1 MRNKT
6 FISSMVGVAA
16 AVAVAGSANAGLA
29 TGKIDGFTGSFAGW
43 TGRGMGDSTG
53 PLQYANGTLG
63 FNDRD
68 LGTQGFTKNAS
79 GGKQL
84 VTTANVN
91 SVTGGNQVQALVKAA
106 GTGATGMTTNAYGMF
121 ANFIWANA
129 NFDSSG
135 NVTSLN
141 SFDMSNASSF
151 TVSFANNT
159 FGTSGFAGTN
169 LRFAVGVTNNGEPA
183 EWFVTKSVFGS
194 GGTVTFSTADFDA
207 EFGAGTAANWSNLGT
222 VQLYVNWDC
231 PSGLSAGT
239 NLGNVTLTD
248 FSYNA
253 VPAPGALAL
262 LGAAGIVG
270 ARRRRA

>member
-1 MRNKT
+1 MRTQT
-6 FISSMVGVAA
+6 FISSMVGVVAA
-16 AVAVAGSANAGLA
+16 AAVAGSANAGLA

-43 TGRGMGDSTG
+43 TGQGTGDSTG
-53 PLQYANGTLG
+53 DLQYANGTLG
-63 FNDRD
+63 FNDRN
-68 LGTQGFTKNAS
+68 LGTTGFTKNAS

-106 GTGATGMTTNAYGMF
+106 GTGATGMTTSAYVDMY
-121 ANFIWANA
+121 ANFLWANA

-135 NVTSLN
+135 DVTSLN

-159 FGTSGFAGTN
+159 FGTTGFSGTN
-169 LRFAVGVTNNGEPA
+169 LRFEIQLSSNVNSDLWSAQQTVT
-183 EWFVTKSVFGS
+183 SS
-194 GGTVTFSTADFDA
+194 GGTLTFNAAD
-207 EFGAGTAANWSNLGT
+207 FGAGAAANWTDLGI
-222 VQLYVNWDC
+222 VWLYVYYDV

-253 VPAPGALAL
+253 VPAPGAAALVGLAGL
-262 LGAAGIVG
+262 VAT
-270 ARRRRA
+270 RRRRN